1 MYFFRFQKIHFTN
14 HVEIKICI
22 YRSRGSTGVAD
33 FTGIHSEYRA
43 RYLYRIQFSDPD
55 FENCRSPRTCAAYRL
70 AIVPAYRY
78 RRVTRNPHYFSRIA
92 FSYLFE
98 NHTRFTRQHFP
109 MCGRIVEFLT
119 ESKFSRNIRASF
131 FFLLSFRRSYFQ
143 RFYRSYKYYID
154 INSYFYKTDTPLRY
168 FKSQTS
174 HK

>member
-1 MYFFRFQKIHFTN
+1 MYI
-14 HVEIKICI
+14 
-22 YRSRGSTGVAD
+22 
-33 FTGIHSEYRA
+33 
-43 RYLYRIQFSDPD
+43 P
-55 FENCRSPRTCAAYRL
+55 
-70 AIVPAYRY
+70 
-78 RRVTRNPHYFSRIA
+78 VTRFDGRCRFHRNTFGISRTLLISYTIFRSGFWKLSFSPNLCRVSLSDRPRVPLSTSYAYPHYFSRIA